1 MESKVFAFAL
11 KAVVW
16 SSASQLRV
24 HSEKHPGILLNG
36 DNESTGVEGHLRGW
50 SPDNLP
56 RDHDDESHLEQQ
68 AHKEG
73 QKMQF
78 Y

>member
-1 MESKVFAFAL
+1 M
-11 KAVVW
+11 
-16 SSASQLRV
+16 

-56 RDHDDESHLEQQ
+56 GDCDND
-68 AHKEG
+68 G
-73 QKMQF
+73 QWITF
-78 Y
+78 GAIENAILLSCSDILFLF

>member
-1 MESKVFAFAL
+1 MESEVFAFAL

-16 SSASQLRV
+16 SSASQLHV

-56 RDHDDESHLEQQ
+56 RNRDND
-68 AHKEG
+68 G
-73 QKMQF
+73 Q
-78 Y
+78 

>member
-1 MESKVFAFAL
+1 M
-11 KAVVW
+11 
-16 SSASQLRV
+16 

-56 RDHDDESHLEQQ
+56 RDRDDESHLEQQ
-68 AHKEG
+68 AHEEG